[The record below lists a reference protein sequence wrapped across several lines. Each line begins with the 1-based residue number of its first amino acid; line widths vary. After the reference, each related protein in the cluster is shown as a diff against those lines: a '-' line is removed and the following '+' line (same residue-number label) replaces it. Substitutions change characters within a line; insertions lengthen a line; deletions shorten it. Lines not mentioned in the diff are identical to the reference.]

1 MPTDGPPIVM
11 NTGSLELGPP
21 GGKRGSQA
29 SGRRP
34 LHPLVHPPPF
44 YALVIAAGTLAL
56 GASFHELARRPVGSA
71 WLILLALTAV
81 TGWSTLRMRDVPV
94 SFSLSDTFT
103 IAAALLFGP
112 AVGTVTVVV
121 DALIMSL
128 RVASAIRRFVW
139 AHVLF
144 NVTAAPLAMFVA
156 ARVFFD
162 LAQTGPLATDPG
174 RIRDV
179 ILPLAVFA
187 AIYFLLNTGFVAV
200 AVAHERRADVA
211 AVWHQHLSALWLTY
225 FSGASIAGVLVLMA
239 VARVLDVRT
248 LMLILPLL
256 VYLHVTYRGALDR
269 AHEQIEQLS
278 RIASYHAALRST
290 GDGVIVS
297 DADGRVTL
305 VNPAAE
311 ALTGWSEPDAR
322 GRPAAVVYQVREAAT
337 DAEVDSPADAG
348 GRLREYV
355 LIARNGSERPIEAMH
370 TAVTDHRGMVIGTIR
385 TFRDISPRKHIEAE
399 REALLDRERRARN
412 AADAANRL
420 KDEFLTTL
428 SHELR
433 TPTTGILGWVRLLR
447 TGRLSSEETGHAL
460 QALDRSARSQATV
473 LEDLLD
479 TSRIVRGALRLE
491 VRPLDVRHV
500 VRTAIETMEPAI
512 RSKALRLEVEF
523 PDEMPLVDGDPD
535 RLRQV
540 FWNLIANAVKFTDAN
555 GSIRVAARLEA
566 DRIDVDVE
574 DTGRGIDPQTLPFIF
589 DRFRQADGS
598 STRAHG
604 GLGLGLAIARHIVE
618 AHGGTITA
626 DSRGLGSGARFTV
639 RLPRPGDRPLP

>member
-1 MPTDGPPIVM
+1 M
-11 NTGSLELGPP
+11 S
-21 GGKRGSQA
+21 
-29 SGRRP
+29 RRSRW
-34 LHPLVHPPPF
+34 LAVVQPPPF

-56 GASFHELARRPVGSA
+56 GVSVYDLARQPVGSA
-71 WLILLALTAV
+71 WLILLGLTAI

-94 SFSLSDTFT
+94 SFSVSDTFT

-128 RVASAIRRFVW
+128 RVAGAIRRFVW
-139 AHVLF
+139 PHVLF
-144 NVTAAPLAMFVA
+144 NLTAAPLAMYVA

-179 ILPLAVFA
+179 ILPLAIFA
-187 AIYFLLNTGFVAV
+187 AVYFLLNTGFVAI
-200 AVAHERRADVA
+200 AVAHERHADVA

-256 VYLHVTYRGALDR
+256 VILHVTYRGALER
-269 AHEQIEQLS
+269 AHQEIEHLS
-278 RIASYHAALRST
+278 RISSYQAALRST

-297 DADGRVTL
+297 DGSGRVTL
-305 VNPAAE
+305 LNPAAE
-311 ALTGWSEPDAR
+311 ALTGWTEQDAG
-322 GRPAAVVYQVREAAT
+322 GRPAAAVYQLREPAPDSEAGAAAD
-337 DAEVDSPADAG
+337 DADN
-348 GRLREYV
+348 LREYV

-370 TAVTDHRGMVIGTIR
+370 TAVRDHRTMIVGTIR
-385 TFRDISPRKHIEAE
+385 TFRDISHRKHIEAE
-399 REALLDRERRARN
+399 REALLDSERRART

-420 KDEFLTTL
+420 KDEFLTNL

-447 TGRLSSEETGHAL
+447 TGRLTTEETGHAL
-460 QALDRSARSQATV
+460 EALERSARSQATV

-491 VRPLDVRHV
+491 VQPLDLQDV
-500 VRTAIETMEPAI
+500 VGTAIATMEPAI
-512 RSKALRLEVEF
+512 RSKALRLEIEF
-523 PDEMPLVDGDPD
+523 PREIPLLNADPD

-540 FWNLIANAVKFTDAN
+540 FWNLLSNAVKFTDAN
-555 GSIRVAARLEA
+555 GSIRVAARLEP
-566 DRIDVDVE
+566 DRIEVDVE
-574 DTGRGIDPQTLPFIF
+574 DTGRGIDPQSLPFIF

-618 AHGGTITA
+618 AHGGTIAA
-626 DSRGLGSGARFTV
+626 DSRGHGQGARFTV
-639 RLPRPGDRPLP
+639 RLPRPADRPAV

>member
-1 MPTDGPPIVM
+1 M
-11 NTGSLELGPP
+11 NTRSLQLGRGRGRIAKIGR
-21 GGKRGSQA
+21 GGRWHA
-29 SGRRP
+29 
-34 LHPLVHPPPF
+34 LVHPPPF

-56 GASFHELARRPVGSA
+56 GVSFRDLARQPVDSA
-71 WLILLALTAV
+71 WLILLGLTAI

-94 SFSLSDTFT
+94 SFSVSDTFT

-112 AVGTVTVVV
+112 AVGTMTVVV

-128 RVASAIRRFVW
+128 RVATATRRFVW
-139 AHVLF
+139 PHVLF
-144 NVTAAPLAMFVA
+144 NITAAPLAMFVA

-179 ILPLAVFA
+179 ILPLAIFA
-187 AIYFLLNTGFVAV
+187 AIYFLLNTGFVAI
-200 AVAHERRADVA
+200 AVAQERRAEVG

-225 FSGASIAGVLVLMA
+225 FSGTSIAGVLVLMA

-256 VYLHVTYRGALDR
+256 VILHVTYRGALDR

-278 RIASYHAALRST
+278 RIASYQAALRST

-297 DADGRVTL
+297 DAAGGVTL

-311 ALTGWSEPDAR
+311 ALTGWTEQDAR
-322 GRPAAVVYQVREAAT
+322 GRPAAAVYRLREPAT
-337 DAEVDSPADAG
+337 DSDAG
-348 GRLREYV
+348 SGADDADSVHEYV

-370 TAVTDHRGMVIGTIR
+370 TAVRDHRAIVVGTIR
-385 TFRDISPRKHIEAE
+385 IFRDISHRKHIDAE
-399 REALLDRERRARN
+399 REALLDSERRARSG
-412 AADAANRL
+412 ADAANRL
-420 KDEFLTTL
+420 KDEFLTNL

-447 TGRLSSEETGHAL
+447 SGRLSDAEAGHAL
-460 QALDRSARSQATV
+460 EALERSARSQATV

-491 VRPLDVRHV
+491 VQPLDLHDVIG
-500 VRTAIETMEPAI
+500 TAIATMEPAI
-512 RSKALRLEVEF
+512 RSKALRLQIEF
-523 PDEMPLVDGDPD
+523 PQEIPRLNADPD

-540 FWNLIANAVKFTDAN
+540 FWNLLSNAVKFTDAN
-555 GSIRVAARLEA
+555 GSIRVAARIEA
-566 DRIDVDVE
+566 DRIEVDVE
-574 DTGRGIDPQTLPFIF
+574 DTGRGIDPQSLPFIF

-618 AHGGTITA
+618 AHGGTIA
-626 DSRGLGSGARFTV
+626 AASDGHGCGARFTV
-639 RLPRPGDRPLP
+639 RLPRPTDRAGV